1 MFADRPLFAR
11 PPAAVW
17 LVALLAALVHLAP
30 LWRAQA
36 TVEPGWEFTGNLATS
51 PDYMQYRVWERRTEI
66 TGPIADNR
74 FTTEWH
80 SPYLPVLLYWSV
92 GALARA
98 ADLRPEFVYEGLGA
112 PLAAALVLLIY
123 LCARRFLSSRV
134 AVASVFLATLCG
146 GGLGAYLKLAEEQRW
161 FGERAS
167 AWLNARLE
175 SAPVWESYRSHY
187 VCKVLFDT
195 HFLVA
200 WVFTIGAL
208 LAFHAAL
215 TRPSAARQ
223 TIAALA
229 SVLATLLHPY
239 EGPLLLLIHGLTLVL
254 LRGKGQLDRGRLV
267 ACVSAAGATV
277 VTVLALFAIQQGS
290 GLPMPAWRPP
300 DVSWINV
307 LLAYPLVFA
316 LLAIGLRA
324 YWRNAGLDE
333 LFLLGWGGGCLAMTL
348 SSALYPYADRGPTTA
363 QVPLFLVAGAIY
375 FARRSSL
382 SWSHALL
389 ALVLLGVT
397 APRDLLHRW
406 RVSAFDRK
414 RPAVF
419 LSEEHRAV
427 LDALAARADENSV
440 LLAQPR
446 EYRWLSPEFPG
457 ISYHAHFFL
466 TVDFERKSAEV
477 ERFYAGQDAAEQA
490 QLLERWGVDFLHVPR
505 AEQPERFAA
514 LAGWRELAR
523 AEGGVLF
530 ERERR
535 DG

>member
-1 MFADRPLFAR
+1 MFPDRSLNARAPLV
-11 PPAAVW
+11 VW
-17 LVALLAALVHLAP
+17 GVALLAALAHLAP
-30 LWRAQA
+30 LWHAHS

-51 PDYMQYRVWERRTEI
+51 PDYMQYRVWERRTEF

-74 FTTEWH
+74 FTTEPH
-80 SPYLPVLLYWSV
+80 ARYLPVALYWLV
-92 GALARA
+92 GALARE
-98 ADLRPEFVYEGLGA
+98 LGRPPEFVYEWLGA
-112 PLAAALVLLIY
+112 PLAAGLVLLVY
-123 LCARRFLSSRV
+123 HCARRFLASRA
-134 AVASVFLATLCG
+134 AVATVFVATLGG
-146 GGLGAYLKLAEEQRW
+146 GGLGAYLKLAEERRW
-161 FGERAS
+161 LGERAS
-167 AWLNARLE
+167 AWLNTRLE

-200 WVFTIGAL
+200 WVFTILAL

-215 TRPSAARQ
+215 TRPGAARQ
-223 TIAALA
+223 ALAVLA
-229 SVLATLLHPY
+229 SVVATLLHPY
-239 EGPLLLLIHGLTLVL
+239 EGPLLLSIHALTLVL
-254 LRGKGQLDRGRLV
+254 LRARTQLDRARLA
-267 ACVSAAGATV
+267 ACVTAAGATALSV
-277 VTVLALFAIQQGS
+277 FALIVLQQRS
-290 GLPMPAWRPP
+290 GLPIPDWRPP

-307 LLAYPLVFA
+307 LLAYPLVFV
-316 LLAIGLRA
+316 LLAVGGRA

-348 SSALYPYADRGPTTA
+348 SSAFYPYADRGPTTA

-375 FARRSSL
+375 FARRASL
-382 SWSHALL
+382 GWSHALL
-389 ALVLLGVT
+389 ALALLGAS

-419 LSEEHRAV
+419 LSDEHRAV
-427 LDALAARADENSV
+427 LDALAARANENSV

-446 EYRWLSPEFPG
+446 EYRWLSPKFSG

-477 ERFYAGQDAAEQA
+477 ERFYAEQDPAQQA
-490 QLLERWGVDFLHVPR
+490 QLLERWGIDFLHVPR
-505 AEQPERFAA
+505 VDQPERFAA

-530 ERERR
+530 EREPR